1 MNTQNQTMTT
11 SLAHLADAPRGQRL
25 QAVLV
30 CACGSLD
37 IAARGMCPR
46 CLARQHHDQEYFG
59 GHRETVL
66 RRDKWACQGCFYHP
80 AQEERDWIVVHHR
93 VPGISQ
99 PALMI
104 SLCAAC
110 HAIVERLQVLD
121 VWLPPQL
128 VILWREQHPDAEY
141 QLPLPFDPLEQS
153 AAGIAPFNPKVVELD
168 LAVG

>member
-66 RRDKWACQGCFYHP
+66 RREKGTCQGCFYRP
-80 AQEERDWIVVHHR
+80 AQEDRDWIVVHHR
-93 VPGISQ
+93 VPGTLKPRS
-99 PALMI
+99 
-104 SLCAAC
+104 
-110 HAIVERLQVLD
+110 
-121 VWLPPQL
+121 
-128 VILWREQHPDAEY
+128 
-141 QLPLPFDPLEQS
+141 
-153 AAGIAPFNPKVVELD
+153 
-168 LAVG
+168 